1 VTSVLSLIPGKAWL
15 ATLPV
20 AKETSMP
27 RPQPIRR
34 YPDLFAYQ
42 ELQVPIAASERARLL
57 ALVSVLLAET
67 LAAIAG
73 AEASNEDNA

>member
-1 VTSVLSLIPGKAWL
+1 
-15 ATLPV
+15 
-20 AKETSMP
+20 MP

-67 LAAIAG
+67 LAVIAG